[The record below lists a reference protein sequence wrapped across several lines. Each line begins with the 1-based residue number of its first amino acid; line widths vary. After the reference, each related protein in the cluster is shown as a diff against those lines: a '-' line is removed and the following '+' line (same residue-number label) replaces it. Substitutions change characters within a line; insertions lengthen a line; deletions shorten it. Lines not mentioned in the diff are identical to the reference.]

1 MKPWDQMTVIEQMRA
16 EYSDLHKDVFGF
28 RPSIEHRME
37 LANMTDVDFVKQFDT
52 LLGMIQFDNEFEQLS
67 FHQTRQRENKD
78 WWEAE

>member
-1 MKPWDQMTVIEQMRA
+1 M
-16 EYSDLHKDVFGF
+16 
-28 RPSIEHRME
+28 
-37 LANMTDVDFVKQFDT
+37 NDVDFVKQFDT